1 MAACHPSMLVVLLEA
16 VLSKLSILLEDN
28 HHQQGSSVKIIMG
41 ELYFMLFRIRYCC
54 DDPGPR
60 HSVWLNGIRELA
72 YDVEDWVD
80 LYAHALHRGS
90 EQRFFSRLLG
100 WLRRDAHKLTTLPTR
115 HVIASEIHHFRMRC
129 DEINEK
135 FDLCDLL
142 TASPS
147 FPAGPVDPC
156 QATLFVDT
164 TGCIVGLDEKIQRVV
179 KMVTDAGDKAELK
192 IVSIVG
198 MPGSGKTTLANAV
211 YRRLTE
217 QNCFQCQTFVSVGLK
232 PDLRK
237 TLMDMHSELANG
249 PCADEDTNELIAR
262 IREILENKR

>member
-1 MAACHPSMLVVLLEA
+1 MLVVLLEA
-16 VLSKLSILLEDN
+16 VLSKLSILLKD
-28 HHQQGSSVKIIMG
+28 HHHPLGPPVKIIRD
-41 ELYFMLFRIRYCC
+41 ELDFMLCRIRCC
-54 DDPGPR
+54 EFFDDFGPR
-60 HSVWLNGIRELA
+60 HSVWLKGTCELA

-100 WLRRDAHKLTTLPTR
+100 WLRRDAHKLTTLPAR
-115 HVIASEIHHFRMRC
+115 HVIASEIRHFKMRFH
-129 DEINEK
+129 EMNEK
-135 FDLCDLL
+135 LNLCGSL

-164 TGCIVGLDEKIQRVV
+164 TSTGCIVGLDGQIQMVV
-179 KMVTDAGDKAELK
+179 KVVTDAGDKAELK

-237 TLMDMHSELANG
+237 TLMDMHSDLANG